1 MNPTNKELRLR
12 KNCQLYVYVLVSQG
26 KEVPEEIQEC
36 ADSYDYDFLFDCV
49 TQLSDEIEGLDS
61 DTFDRIVNN
70 KESNEARELA
80 YWWEMHQ
87 VANKLGDEIVKTC
100 L

>member
-1 MNPTNKELRLR
+1 MNPSNKELRLR
-12 KNCQLYVYVLVSQG
+12 RNCQLYVYLLVSQG

-36 ADSYDYDFLFDCV
+36 ADSYDYDFLVDCV
-49 TQLSDEIEGLDS
+49 AQLSDEIEGLDS
-61 DTFDRIVNN
+61 DTFDKIVNN
-70 KESNEARELA
+70 KESNESRELA

-87 VANKLGDEIVKTC
+87 MANKLGNEITKTC

>member
-1 MNPTNKELRLR
+1 MNPSNKELRLR
-12 KNCQLYVYVLVSQG
+12 RNCQLYVYLLVSQG

-36 ADSYDYDFLFDCV
+36 ADSYNYDFLVNCV
-49 TQLSDEIEGLDS
+49 AQLSDEIEGLDS
-61 DTFDRIVNN
+61 DTFDKIVNN

-87 VANKLGDEIVKTC
+87 EANRIGNEIVKTC